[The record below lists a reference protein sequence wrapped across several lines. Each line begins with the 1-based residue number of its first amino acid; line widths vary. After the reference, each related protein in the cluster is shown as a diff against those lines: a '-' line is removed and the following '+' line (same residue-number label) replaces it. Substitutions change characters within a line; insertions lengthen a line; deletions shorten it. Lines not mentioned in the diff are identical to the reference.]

1 MSQNVSCYVLCAGL
15 FGYVRIL
22 YIPVLEE
29 IKSYWIDFE
38 NTKMQKD
45 RAITY
50 RAQVK
55 QQHACS
61 LQVDVE
67 KGHRQALNQADKYLA
82 KTTLGK
88 VSTLL

>member
-1 MSQNVSCYVLCAGL
+1 
-15 FGYVRIL
+15 
-22 YIPVLEE
+22 
-29 IKSYWIDFE
+29 
-38 NTKMQKD
+38 MQKD

-82 KTTLGK
+82 IPHWAKWAQFKGCKISGTFAIIGTNNSFDINENNADAIK
-88 VSTLL
+88 YSCSQKETVQ